1 MKLRQSGMP
10 EEPYWETLFDT
21 DVIMRRLHIGKEL
34 RDVVELGCGYGTFS
48 LPVAAAISGTLRSFD
63 IEPAM
68 VERTR
73 TRAEERGMG
82 NLHCEPRD
90 VFRDGF
96 GVTSRSQ
103 DGCLLFNIL
112 HCENPLRV
120 LQEAARVVA
129 DHGSVF
135 VIHWRFDPG
144 TPRGPSLDIRPRP
157 EDCVRWAG
165 EAGLCLDEDG
175 VIDLPPHHYGLV
187 LKKQAATIRP
197 DVPTASP
204 GHSSQREEA

>member
-10 EEPYWETLFDT
+10 EESYWETLFDP
-21 DVIMRRLHIGKEL
+21 DVIVRRLHIGKEL

-73 TRAEERGMG
+73 MRAEERGIG
-82 NLHCEPRD
+82 NLRCEQRD
-90 VFRDGF
+90 VFQDGF
-96 GVTSRSQ
+96 GVISRSQ

-112 HCENPLRV
+112 HCENPVQV
-120 LQEAARVVA
+120 LQEAYRIIT
-129 DHGSVF
+129 DDGRVF

-157 EDCVRWAG
+157 EDCARWAG
-165 EAGLCLDEDG
+165 EAGLFLDGDG
-175 VIDLPPHHYGLV
+175 VVDLPPHHYGLV
-187 LKKQAATIRP
+187 LKKRAKTISP
-197 DVPTASP
+197 DLPTLSP
-204 GHSSQREEA
+204 GHSGDVD